1 MIAPALA
8 RWRPLAGLALGLSL
22 AGCAVAEAQTR
33 GASTNVRATSANAGL
48 ASLRARL
55 PEDEVIYF
63 VLPDRFENG
72 DPRNDTGGIRGGRLQ
87 HGYDPT
93 HKGFYH
99 GGDLRG
105 LINRLDYIQGMG
117 VTAIWF
123 APIFKNKPVQGG
135 PGEESAGYHGYWVT
149 DFTTI
154 DPHFGTEAEF
164 REFVD
169 AAHARGI
176 KVYMDIIANH
186 TADVITYTE
195 GAAQNFPYRSIADY
209 PDGGYTPIV
218 PAAERDIKV
227 PAWLNDPQYYHNRGN
242 STFFGEDSI
251 YGDFVGLDD
260 LATGNPRVIQGMI
273 DIYGSWIDRFG
284 IDGFRIDTARHVN
297 PEFWQAFNP
306 AMMERA
312 RAAGIPN
319 FTIFAEAAIEDP
331 DPGSIARFTRVDRYP
346 AVLDFAFQATVRA
359 TVSRNEGPALF
370 DRLFM
375 GDDLYDGGQAQART
389 NPTFVG
395 NHDMGR
401 IGTFL
406 REGNPRANDAEM
418 LARARLA
425 NAMMFTL
432 RGAPTVYYGDEQGFV
447 GDGNDQAAREDMFP
461 SRVASYNDNDLIGTN
476 ATTATSNFD
485 TSHPLYR
492 QIAELARIRS
502 ATPALRRGRQVTR
515 NYGREPG
522 ILSFSRFDPVSGREV
537 VIVFNTANRAVTGNV
552 IVDRAS
558 RRFAALAGP
567 CPATARMPGS
577 MAVSLP
583 AFGYLICAA
592 EPN

>member
-1 MIAPALA
+1 MKIAATIAALGIGAMIASGCAHGQAVAQSAASIYAP
-8 RWRPLAGLALGLSL
+8 AGL
-22 AGCAVAEAQTR
+22 R
-33 GASTNVRATSANAGL
+33 D
-48 ASLRARL
+48 RL
-55 PEDEVIYF
+55 PEDEIIYF

-72 DPRNDTGGIRGGRLQ
+72 DPSNDRGNIAGGRLQ
-87 HGYDPT
+87 HGFDPT

-105 LINRLDYIQGMG
+105 LINRLDYIQGLG

-135 PGEESAGYHGYWVT
+135 RGEESAGYHGYWVT

-186 TADVITYTE
+186 TADVIQYTE
-195 GAAQNFPYRSIADY
+195 GREQNFPYRSIADY
-209 PDGGYTPIV
+209 PDQAYTPFV
-218 PAAERDIKV
+218 PEAERDIKV

-242 STFFGEDSI
+242 TTFFGEDSI

-260 LATGNPRVIQGMI
+260 LATGDPRVIAGMI
-273 DIYGSWIDRFG
+273 EIYGSWIDRFR

-306 AMMERA
+306 AMLERA

-359 TVSRNEGPALF
+359 TVARNEGPALF

-375 GDDLYDGGQAQART
+375 GDDLYEGGPAMART
-389 NPTFVG
+389 NPTFIG

-401 IGTFL
+401 ISTFI
-406 REGNPRANDAEM
+406 REANPRANDSEM

-425 NAMMFTL
+425 NAMMFAL
-432 RGAPTVYYGDEQGFV
+432 RGAPTIYYGDEQGFV

-461 SRVASYNDNDLIGTN
+461 SRVASYNDNDLIGTD
-476 ATTATSNFD
+476 ATTAISNFD
-485 TSHPLYR
+485 RTHPLYR
-492 QIAELARIRS
+492 QIADLAAIRR

-515 NYGREPG
+515 HYGREAG
-522 ILSFSRFDPVSGREV
+522 LLSFARFDPTSGREV
-537 VIVFNTANRAVTGNV
+537 VIVFNTAPRPVSGNV
-552 IVDRAS
+552 VVERAS
-558 RRFAALAGP
+558 QRFSSLTGP
-567 CPATARMPGS
+567 CPAAARVPGS

-583 AFGYLICAA
+583 AFGYMICAA
-592 EPN
+592 EPA

>member
-1 MIAPALA
+1 MTMRHLLLA
-8 RWRPLAGLALGLSL
+8 AAAATAACAPLAAAIESPAQAQVQRPDLA
-22 AGCAVAEAQTR
+22 AA
-33 GASTNVRATSANAGL
+33 RAA
-48 ASLRARL
+48 LRQRL

-72 DPRNDTGGIRGGRLQ
+72 DPSNDRGGIAGGRLQ
-87 HGYDPT
+87 HGFDPT

-105 LINRLDYIQGMG
+105 LINRLDYIQGLG

-123 APIFKNKPVQGG
+123 APVFENRAVQGG
-135 PGEESAGYHGYWVT
+135 PGQESAGYHGYWVT
-149 DFTTI
+149 DFTTV
-154 DPHFGTEAEF
+154 DPHFGTEADF
-164 REFVD
+164 AEFVRE
-169 AAHARGI
+169 AHQRGM

-209 PDGGYTPIV
+209 PDRAYTPMLA
-218 PAAERDIKV
+218 PADRDVKV

-260 LATGNPRVIQGMI
+260 LATENPRVIAGMI

-346 AVLDFAFQATVRA
+346 AVLDFAFQATIRA

-375 GDDLYDGGQAQART
+375 GDDLYDGGQTQART
-389 NPTFVG
+389 NPTFLG

-401 IGTFL
+401 IGTFI
-406 REGNPRANDAEM
+406 REGNPRADDAEM
-418 LARARLA
+418 LARVRLA

-432 RGAPTVYYGDEQGFV
+432 RGAPTIYYGDEQGFV
-447 GDGNDQAAREDMFP
+447 GDGIDQAARETMFP
-461 SRVASYNDNDLIGTN
+461 SRVDSYNDNDLIGTDS
-476 ATTATSNFD
+476 TTATSNFNAG
-485 TSHPLYR
+485 HPLYR
-492 QIAELARIRS
+492 QIAELAAIRR
-502 ATPALRRGRQVTR
+502 AHPALRRGRQVMR
-515 NYGREPG
+515 GYGRDAG
-522 ILSFSRFDPVSGREV
+522 LVSFARFDPVSGVEYA
-537 VIVFNTANRAVTGNV
+537 IVFNTAARPMAGNV
-552 IVDRAS
+552 IIDRAS
-558 RRFAALAGP
+558 RRFTALTGP
-567 CPATARMPGS
+567 CPAAARAPGS
-577 MAVSLP
+577 LAVSLP
-583 AFGYLICAA
+583 AFGYMICAA